1 METSVRIDVSELDMA
16 LIERIKRLFGKDRS
30 ITLTITATDG
40 GTGTKQETKKVY
52 FNRLRKAI
60 TNLDR
65 GGAHEMTEA
74 QLDSF
79 FLEKLKG

>member
-1 METSVRIDVSELDMA
+1 METRVRIDVSELDMA

-30 ITLTITATDG
+30 ITLTITANDG
-40 GTGTKQETKKVY
+40 MDGAKAETKKAY
-52 FNRLRKAI
+52 FTRLRRAI
-60 TNLDR
+60 ANLER
-65 GGAHEMTEA
+65 GGTREMSEA